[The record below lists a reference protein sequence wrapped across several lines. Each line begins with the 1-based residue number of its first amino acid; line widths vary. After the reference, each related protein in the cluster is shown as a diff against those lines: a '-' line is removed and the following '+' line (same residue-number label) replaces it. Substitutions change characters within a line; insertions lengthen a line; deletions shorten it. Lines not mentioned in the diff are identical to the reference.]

1 MKDWVYWMGF
11 GTGIGVVLF
20 VFVGLPLIAYLGFT
34 RKLKFLP
41 RFEDLMK
48 EFPNS
53 LEDLQKRPPYNK
65 MDFSSGLIVMYF
77 ELIVS
82 HYLIK
87 LIKFFKRGK

>member
-87 LIKFFKRGK
+87 IIKFFKRGK